1 MLAKA
6 NRVVLAGDFRAAV
19 RRGRRA
25 TTPSAVYYRLPTDPA
40 NPLRFGVIVS
50 KAVGN
55 AVNRNLVRRRLRA
68 LGRERVDAG
77 GTGEDVVIR
86 VLPGTADGSRPDV
99 SRHSWDSLSADMH
112 AAFDSSAGP
121 VKGAD
126 R

>member
-1 MLAKA
+1 VLAKA
-6 NRVVLAGDFRAAV
+6 NRVVLAGEFRAAI
-19 RRGRRA
+19 RRGRRS

-40 NPLRFGVIVS
+40 RPLRFGVIVS

-55 AVNRNLVRRRLRA
+55 AVNRNRVRRRLRA
-68 LGRERVDAG
+68 LGRQRVDAG

-86 VLPGTADGSRPDV
+86 VLPASTDG

-112 AAFDSSAGP
+112 TALDPSAGP